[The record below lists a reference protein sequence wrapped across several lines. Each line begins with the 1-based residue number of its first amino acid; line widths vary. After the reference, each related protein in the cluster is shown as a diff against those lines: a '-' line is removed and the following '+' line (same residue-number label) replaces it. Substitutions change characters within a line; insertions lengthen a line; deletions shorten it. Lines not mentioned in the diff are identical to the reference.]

1 MHKFFYEQRKAFSIR
16 KLTVGV
22 VSLCI
27 GSSLLVGQNALA
39 ADTLVTSST
48 KDIHFEYVLETELT
62 KDERQ
67 LIQSSLPAELTET
80 ATYFVVYRPAKT
92 ALPKTGDGVASGL
105 LVAAGGFIVLAVLAT
120 KKKKARVLSMLYIT
134 ATGLALPLLE
144 VSAVE
149 SQALASY
156 NQTITI
162 RPGDSLPDG
171 KLRLDGYEFVG
182 YLVEEKPEVQSQARD
197 EKTSLSNSS
206 QIEVPKTGQETA
218 EADQQVSTGQIGE
231 KTDELVQPDHI
242 QTGQNQASQPV
253 IEQIDET
260 EESQKPVDLPTESP
274 VDEDKLRPVVEET
287 KPSKETVP
295 PPVVAVEEKLVTSIP
310 AHAPSHLLPTIDF
323 QVQDKVEETALE
335 IPEEQIE
342 TNQLPL
348 GQSRVEE
355 GQAGSLRI
363 SYQEVLVDGQVVA
376 RKEISRE
383 EVPSIARKVYIG
395 TGQVAEE
402 EVGES
407 KPSEDPVQ
415 QTPVEEKPVTSIPT
429 EAPSHLLP
437 TIDFLVQDKV
447 EETTLAIPEE
457 VIETDEL
464 AIGQSRVEE
473 GQSGSLRISY
483 QEVLVD
489 GQVVARKEISRE
501 EVPSIP
507 RKVYIGTGQ
516 VAEEEVVESKPSEE
530 PVQPTP
536 VEEKLVT
543 SIPTE
548 TPSHH
553 LPTLAFQV
561 EDKIEET
568 TLAIPEE
575 VIETDELAIGQSRVE
590 EGQAGSL
597 HISYQEVLVDGRIV
611 ARTEISREEIPSR
624 PKRTYIGTRR
634 DEKYVAPEK
643 LELPRA
649 IIRTQE
655 EEITFERKEVLRADW
670 PLGKIEVVAGKNGK
684 RLHTYAVIEGVET
697 LLKTEVLEQARAEVT
712 YKGVK
717 RPEMTTEE
725 VVIAFTERVISD
737 PEQYTDYRQIDVT
750 GEQGLKRLHKENG
763 QLVNEEIVKPAKEQV
778 VRVGTKPI
786 EGQVEKESLRT
797 IDFTRRYESN
807 DQLDYGQTRTKQ
819 PGQSGQE
826 KVISTYQT
834 IKGVEGQFISS
845 RIVSVRPVQDEII
858 EVGTKPQVRI
868 EQEEPVTE
876 YVAAPDRERDVQTL
890 LQEGHGKET
899 TYQTIYNLDT
909 ASGRV
914 TPIHLPGKVTH
925 LGQVRRI
932 SVGTKP
938 TVTKKTLP
946 FSEEVVSNSTLYVG
960 ERVIVRPG
968 RAGEE
973 ITTVHY
979 TLNTRT
985 GETSAG
991 LPQIQEIQPVAQVV
1005 QVGTKAVDRTV
1016 ETVDNRNIAFQTE
1029 FQADPTLP
1037 YPQREVL
1044 QEGSNG
1050 VERITTTRRY
1060 VRDQEV
1066 GEPTQEIKVVRAAQ
1080 NRIIKVGTKPV
1091 VRRVETDFTRVYEA
1105 DPNRSLNEQF
1115 TKQSGIK
1122 QETTYTKNYV
1132 LNTETGEVREQAETR
1147 QVTRFARQEIVQ
1159 VGTRP
1164 TTETTSRILPT
1175 RYEADINRAHGQQH
1189 ARQQGRPEITT
1200 FTTTYSVD
1208 PRTGATQGV
1217 RDTGRVTDR
1226 GQEQIVQ
1233 VGTRPTTETT
1243 SRVLP
1248 TRYEADNSRVHGQ
1261 QHTRQQGR
1269 PEITTYTTTYS
1280 VDPRTGATQGVR
1292 DTGRV
1297 TDIGQEQIVQVGT
1310 RPTTETTSRV
1320 LLTRYEADNS
1330 RVHGQQ
1336 YTRQQGRPEITTYTT
1351 TYSVDPR
1358 TGATQGVRDTG
1369 RVTDRGQEQII
1380 RVGTK
1385 PVVRRVETDFT
1396 RVYEADPNR
1405 SLNEQHIK
1413 QSGIKQETTYTK
1425 NYVLNTETGEVREQ
1439 AETSQVTRTGRQE
1452 IVQVGTRP
1460 TTETTSRVLP
1470 TRYEADN
1477 NRVHGQQH
1485 TRQQGR
1491 PEITTFT
1498 TTYSVDPRTG
1508 TTQGVRDTGRVT
1520 DRGQEQIVRVGT
1532 KPVVR
1537 RVETDFTRVYEAD
1550 SNRSLNEQHIKQSG
1564 IKQETTYTK
1573 NYVLNTETGEVREQA
1588 ENSQVT
1594 RTGRQE
1600 IVQVGTRPTTETTS
1614 RVLPTRY
1621 EADNS
1626 RAHGQ
1631 QHTRQQG
1638 RPEITSFTTTYSVDP
1653 RTGATQ
1659 GVRDTGRVTDRGQ
1672 EQIVQVGTK
1681 PVERTEQVILQEI
1694 RRPNANIAKGTEN
1707 VIHEGSPTIRVYRT
1721 SYTVNPDTGQLTALQ
1736 EVLVSVTEGRAR
1748 EVEIGAKEP
1757 DQPVVP
1763 PVENEESCPIL
1774 PDNTEGGTCE
1784 APTEPT
1790 EKPSTPDLE
1799 CILNPTDQCW
1809 PEEPEE
1815 VNQETVAQLRAKME
1829 QLMSYRSRFRNSSW
1843 HTYIDAVY
1851 NESEKIIQSGVA
1863 ADIRT
1868 QLDAIDA
1875 DLEFVIDAQ
1884 IPKISTDAN
1893 SGASRAENIELI
1905 TDANGGTAPR
1915 YEDNPTPVTPNPDQG
1930 SGTEKPVETPIPPVP
1945 PVDQEQPDSPVTPKP
1960 EQEKPTVPDTPPVT
1974 SEPGTSG
1981 STDSGTTIVPEQPN
1995 ISETEPVSPE
2005 KSEETSEEVVEDVN
2019 KPLLRVLKNEPHY
2032 HLINK
2037 VRSSK
2042 VTYKLDD
2049 QYNTFRKAIARLFVN
2064 DTEIHQ
2070 EELTDKNKLEVRFR
2084 NLLPN
2089 VDYFV
2094 KTDLVYTDSKN
2105 VERTERLMDEVHID
2119 FEERHFE
2126 IKNIDEVE
2134 VWKNENG
2141 RLVRKVAIKVEPN
2154 DDHNYFIKLQSDE
2167 HKDIFLP
2174 VVSIDEESLSGARH
2188 FKLQAKFTNPEE
2200 RHQKLSTYHD
2210 TVTVYLPRESREKY
2224 STFSNLLNAMKTQPF
2239 GTFEL
2244 QQDLTASEVVLSET
2258 DKAYLSSNF
2267 YGTLRG
2273 NGFTIYD
2280 LKVPLFNDLRGTV
2293 SDLNLKAVDIY
2304 LPKEAEVG
2312 ALAKQ
2317 SDTARVSNVHAQGRI
2332 DAKDKIGGIIGESF
2346 KTNMTN
2352 VSFSGELASI
2362 TNESNNLVGGLAG
2375 WLGFGSIDKGYV
2387 DATISST
2394 SSNVKLGGLVGQL
2407 ENDNTR
2413 ITSSFATGTIISTK
2427 NKDTEVGGLVGAVL
2441 QGNNIRIADSIAAVK
2456 AVNGHKVYGESQQ
2469 GDTLFS
2475 NIKIV
2480 EALSTGEDNPNIGF
2494 ATSEDVKAIVE
2505 DRGRIKT
2512 HPTMQ
2517 VSKAQNV
2524 FDITYANEKYTI
2536 TDRKQAYENM
2546 EKLLPFFTRDVII
2559 QHANRLESSDSLVT
2573 KKLVDAVPLIGDT
2586 PVFDILQNR
2595 DQINRLLLHFED
2607 GTVEK
2612 HYLVKKQELGSGAV
2626 VEYHLL
2632 DKNISYTPENYIRNT
2647 DIGSMIVELQTQ
2659 LVAVRFDSNEVNK
2672 VLGLPAYQPEK
2683 ERQLLFLE
2691 ESFERVKSNIST
2703 HLTDL
2708 ISNYNLVG
2716 LDNSAIRDYLKSYI
2730 SKNKVQL
2737 LLGLAYMDKWY
2748 NIQFDKVNAKDLMI
2762 KKADFFGKNVNSL
2775 DQLIRIGSMGAEM
2788 LKPKN
2793 NYALASQVIAKESI
2807 GGDLFDYLEGYR
2819 KAFAPDKTTN
2829 DWFKTTTKATI
2840 IETPSTIK
2848 EVLAKQTNPTKD
2860 IYKNGFYDKMAS
2872 NHWMYKEMALILLA
2886 MPSKDIFILTDM
2898 ANTLIGTYA
2907 KLSGSDTDKENRLKQ
2922 IAEEWAGHADY
2933 LYNILPEAHKEK
2945 MFRRVVTWD
2954 NKKINGSWK
2963 NSTTPSYYDLKVP
2976 AMKHFYIPLG
2986 HKHDYTATGAHADYT
3001 IDNIYYFE
3009 HEATSDDGAR
3019 VYTHEMTHVAD
3030 DDTILLGHGKRT
3042 SLDYEVYARGLFESI
3057 TWDNQDRFG
3066 INNVYDFSKYDQHN
3080 YGRRLTN
3087 KTPERFKSTQD
3098 LQDYMKGYLDVI
3110 YTLDILE
3117 AEAVLSLSNPQ
3128 AKQNWFAQMTTGT
3141 RNTSTVNLVNKVPVS
3156 LEQLILNGMI
3166 SRRPYGYGYNSDANA
3181 YLEVRAFDPIYGSLN
3196 NDGTSRNE
3204 YEVRKIAFELLAE
3217 YGYENGMVPYLSNQ
3231 YQAEL
3236 GKTEENRRIRDD
3248 ELISKITG
3256 STYSNSATFRKAMF
3270 EKRKQNLEKL
3280 KSVTLVG
3287 TGIQSGEG
3295 YFYGGTRTVSAS
3307 ELRQLMQEA
3316 VEHDANNN
3324 KYYSSNGHDVRE
3336 QSRVYSLKA
3345 AILNGYLRETKD
3357 FRESIYLTNP

>member
-92 ALPKTGDGVASGL
+92 GLPKTGDGVVSGL
-105 LVAAGGFIVLAVLAT
+105 MAATAGFIVLAVLAT
-120 KKKKARVLSMLYIT
+120 KNKKARILSMLYIT

-182 YLVEEKPEVQSQARD
+182 YLVEEKPEVQSQAKD

-206 QIEVPKTGQETA
+206 QIEEPKTGQETA
-218 EADQQVSTGQIGE
+218 EADQQVSTGEIGE
-231 KTDELVQPDHI
+231 KIEEVVQPELI
-242 QTGQNQASQPV
+242 QTGQDQASQPV
-253 IEQIDET
+253 VEKIDET
-260 EESQKPVDLPTESP
+260 VESQKPVDPPTESP
-274 VDEDKLRPVVEET
+274 VEVDKLRPVVEET
-287 KPSKETVP
+287 KPSEEPVQ
-295 PPVVAVEEKLVTSIP
+295 PPVVAVEEKLVSSIP
-310 AHAPSHLLPTIDF
+310 AQAPRHLLPTIDF

-376 RKEISRE
+376 RNEIGRE
-383 EVPSIARKVYIG
+383 EIPSIPRKVYIG
-395 TGQVAEE
+395 TGQVVEE
-402 EVGES
+402 EVVENE
-407 KPSEDPVQ
+407 PSEEPVQ
-415 QTPVEEKPVTSIPT
+415 PPVVAVEEKLVSSIPAQ
-429 EAPSHLLP
+429 APSHLLQ
-437 TIDFLVQDKV
+437 TIDFQVQDKV
-447 EETTLAIPEE
+447 EETALEIPEE
-457 VIETDEL
+457 QIETNQL
-464 AIGQSRVEE
+464 PLGQSRVEE
-473 GQSGSLRISY
+473 GQAGSRRISY

-516 VAEEEVVESKPSEE
+516 VAEEEVVENKPSEE

-548 TPSHH
+548 APSHH

-561 EDKIEET
+561 EDKVEET

-597 HISYQEVLVDGRIV
+597 RISYQEVLVDGQIV
-611 ARTEISREEIPSR
+611 ARKEISREEVPST

-655 EEITFERKEVLRADW
+655 EEIAFERKEILRADW
-670 PLGKIEVVAGKNGK
+670 PLGKVEVVAGKKGK
-684 RLHTYAVIEGVET
+684 QLHTYAVIEGVET
-697 LLKTEVLEQARAEVT
+697 LLKTEVLEQAEAEIT

-717 RPEMTTEE
+717 GPEMTTEE
-725 VVIAFTERVISD
+725 IVIDFTERVISD
-737 PEQYTDYRQIDVT
+737 PEQYTDYRQIEVA

-819 PGQSGQE
+819 TGQSGQE

-845 RIVSVRPVQDEII
+845 RIVSVRPVQDEIV

-876 YVAAPDRERDVQTL
+876 YVPAPDKERDVQTL

-899 TYQTIYNLDT
+899 TYRTIYNLDT

-968 RAGEE
+968 RTGEK

-979 TLNTRT
+979 TLNPRT

-991 LPQIQEIQPVAQVV
+991 LPQIQEILPVAQFV

-1016 ETVDNRNIAFQTE
+1016 ETVDNRDIAFQTE
-1029 FQADPTLP
+1029 FQADSTLP

-1217 RDTGRVTDR
+1217 RDTGRVTDS

-1233 VGTRPTTETT
+1233 
-1243 SRVLP
+1243 
-1248 TRYEADNSRVHGQ
+1248 
-1261 QHTRQQGR
+1261 
-1269 PEITTYTTTYS
+1269 
-1280 VDPRTGATQGVR
+1280 
-1292 DTGRV
+1292 
-1297 TDIGQEQIVQVGT
+1297 
-1310 RPTTETTSRV
+1310 
-1320 LLTRYEADNS
+1320 
-1330 RVHGQQ
+1330 
-1336 YTRQQGRPEITTYTT
+1336 
-1351 TYSVDPR
+1351 
-1358 TGATQGVRDTG
+1358 
-1369 RVTDRGQEQII
+1369 
-1380 RVGTK
+1380 VGTK

-1405 SLNEQHIK
+1405 SLNEQFTK
-1413 QSGIKQETTYTK
+1413 QSGIKQETTYTT
-1425 NYVLNTETGEVREQ
+1425 NYVLNIETGVVTEQ
-1439 AETSQVTRTGRQE
+1439 AETRQVTRTGRQE

-1498 TTYSVDPRTG
+1498 TTYSIDPRTG

-1520 DRGQEQIVRVGT
+1520 DRGQEQI
-1532 KPVVR
+1532 
-1537 RVETDFTRVYEAD
+1537 
-1550 SNRSLNEQHIKQSG
+1550 I
-1564 IKQETTYTK
+1564 
-1573 NYVLNTETGEVREQA
+1573 
-1588 ENSQVT
+1588 
-1594 RTGRQE
+1594 
-1600 IVQVGTRPTTETTS
+1600 QVGTRPTTETTS

-1631 QHTRQQG
+1631 QQTRQQG
-1638 RPEITSFTTTYSVDP
+1638 RPEITTFTTTYSVDP

-1659 GVRDTGRVTDRGQ
+1659 AVRDTGRVTDRGQ
-1672 EQIVQVGTK
+1672 EQIIQVGTK
-1681 PVERTEQVILQEI
+1681 PVERTEREELSPITRQ
-1694 RRPNANIAKGTEN
+1694 NAELAKGTGN

-1721 SYTVNPDTGQLTALQ
+1721 NYSVDHTTGQITTHP
-1736 EVLVSVTEGRAR
+1736 EVLVSETVGRAR
-1748 EVEIGAKEP
+1748 EVEIGTKEP
-1757 DQPVVP
+1757 EQPVTP
-1763 PVENEESCPIL
+1763 PTENEESCPII
-1774 PDNTEGGTCE
+1774 PDNTDGGTCE
-1784 APTEPT
+1784 APTELT
-1790 EKPSTPDLE
+1790 EKPSSPDLE

-1829 QLMSYRSRFRNSSW
+1829 QLMSYRSRFRNPSW

-1851 NESEKIIQSGVA
+1851 NESDKIIQSGVA

-1868 QLDAIDA
+1868 QLDVIDD

-1945 PVDQEQPDSPVTPKP
+1945 PVDQEQPVPPVNPPVTPIPEP
-1960 EQEKPTVPDTPPVT
+1960 EQPRPGIPDTP
-1974 SEPGTSG
+1974 
-1981 STDSGTTIVPEQPN
+1981 DTT
-1995 ISETEPVSPE
+1995 ETETPI
-2005 KSEETSEEVVEDVN
+2005 DVDIDSLP
-2019 KPLLRVLKNEPHY
+2019 KPTMFIR
-2032 HLINK
+2032 K
-2037 VRSSK
+2037 VDIQK
-2042 VTYKLDD
+2042 DA
-2049 QYNTFRKAIARLFVN
+2049 RKAIIHYILEDSAERFEGGQAHLFVN
-2064 DTEIHQ
+2064 DKIVSTVPIRRQNGRVQAEF
-2070 EELTDKNKLEVRFR
+2070 TDLK
-2084 NLLPN
+2084 PN
-2089 VDYFV
+2089 VDYLV
-2094 KTDLVYTDSKN
+2094 RTDLTYSGTSESLVDS
-2105 VERTERLMDEVHID
+2105 LADEASIEI
-2119 FEERHFE
+2119 EERQLQ
-2126 IKNIDEVE
+2126 IKNIDRVE
-2134 VWKNENG
+2134 LWKFENG
-2141 RLVRKVAIKVEPN
+2141 KASIQRELATKPTNLTTYFAKVISNQQKEILLPISQVELVTENGEQFYSVTASLDNLVEEQSTSHSYRPGLTFRVAKQKISTSTGTYT
-2154 DDHNYFIKLQSDE
+2154 DFA
-2167 HKDIFLP
+2167 
-2174 VVSIDEESLSGARH
+2174 SLVQAMQERPWDTFTLGA
-2188 FKLQAKFTNPEE
+2188 
-2200 RHQKLSTYHD
+2200 
-2210 TVTVYLPRESREKY
+2210 
-2224 STFSNLLNAMKTQPF
+2224 
-2239 GTFEL
+2239 
-2244 QQDLTASEVVLSET
+2244 DLTASSVNVAGRDS
-2258 DKAYLSSNF
+2258 YISNQF
-2267 YGTLRG
+2267 SGRL
-2273 NGFTIYD
+2273 NGAGYTIYD
-2280 LKVPLFNDLRGTV
+2280 LEAPLFKKTIGQIEN
-2293 SDLNLKAVDIY
+2293 LNLKDVAIHQKD
-2304 LPKEAEVG
+2304 KREVG
-2312 ALAKQ
+2312 ALAKESGGGRIEQISVEGTVIGGNQVGGLLGSVLHTQVSNITVKGKISSQ
-2317 SDTARVSNVHAQGRI
+2317 STDLSDNYLGGVAGWIGTGGQLQSVSTDVQLSTNSSRARVGGIVGQMEYANSFVKKAY
-2332 DAKDKIGGIIGESF
+2332 AKGSISAPKNLNSEIGGIVGIIAGAS
-2346 KTNMTN
+2346 NSIIDDV
-2352 VSFSGELASI
+2352 VSAVSVPNGRKVYHSV
-2362 TNESNNLVGGLAG
+2362 TDTSNQVGK
-2375 WLGFGSIDKGYV
+2375 IYTV
-2387 DATISST
+2387 
-2394 SSNVKLGGLVGQL
+2394 
-2407 ENDNTR
+2407 EEE
-2413 ITSSFATGTIISTK
+2413 ATG
-2427 NKDTEVGGLVGAVL
+2427 
-2441 QGNNIRIADSIAAVK
+2441 Q
-2456 AVNGHKVYGESQQ
+2456 
-2469 GDTLFS
+2469 
-2475 NIKIV
+2475 
-2480 EALSTGEDNPNIGF
+2480 DNEGQ
-2494 ATSEDVKAIVE
+2494 V
-2505 DRGRIKT
+2505 RL
-2512 HPTMQ
+2512 Q
-2517 VSKAQNV
+2517 VSQVENLLREFGIQKVSVQLPNEQDSSAK
-2524 FDITYANEKYTI
+2524 FDIDYSLHPHYQES
-2536 TDRKQAYENM
+2536 RKLAYENM
-2546 EKLLPFFTRDVII
+2546 EKLLPFFTKDVII
-2559 QHANRLESSDSLVT
+2559 QQANRLSMKDSLVT
-2573 KKLVDAVPLIGDT
+2573 KKLLDAVPIDAQ
-2586 PVFDILQNR
+2586 QNR
-2595 DQINRLLLHFED
+2595 PIFDVYGSKAFINKLMLHFED
-2607 GTVEK
+2607 GTIT
-2612 HYLVKKQELGSGAV
+2612 YDWLVKKQELNNGDLTEYYV
-2626 VEYHLL
+2626 V
-2632 DKNISYTPENYIRNT
+2632 DRDITYTPENLVQKSRL
-2647 DIGSMIVELQTQ
+2647 DSLVER
-2659 LVAVRFDSNEVNK
+2659 LVPEFSGVDYRSKEVLDA
-2672 VLGLPAYQPEK
+2672 LGLTGSESDYAIK
-2683 ERQLLFLE
+2683 ELLFLN
-2691 ESFERVKSNIST
+2691 ESFAKVKSTIRQQLKDLLVSNRAIS
-2703 HLTDL
+2703 LTSQT
-2708 ISNYNLVG
+2708 IE
-2716 LDNSAIRDYLKSYI
+2716 DYMFDYI
-2730 SKNKVQL
+2730 SKHKAQL
-2737 LLGLAYMDKWY
+2737 LLGLAYMDRWY
-2748 NIQFDKVNAKDLMI
+2748 SIRYGDINAQEWMV
-2762 KKADFFGKNVNSL
+2762 KKPDFFGNQVNSL
-2775 DQLIRIGSMGAEM
+2775 DQLINLGSLGAGGLKPNNNFAIGS
-2788 LKPKN
+2788 
-2793 NYALASQVIAKESI
+2793 QFIAKPAV
-2807 GGDLFDYLEGYR
+2807 GGNLFDYLEAYR
-2819 KAFAPDKTTN
+2819 KRFLPNSTDS
-2829 DWFKTTTKATI
+2829 DWFKSATKANI
-2840 IETPSTIK
+2840 IETNSTVA
-2848 EVLAKQTNPTKD
+2848 EVRAKQEDVNNKQ
-2860 IYKNGFYDKMAS
+2860 YSNRFYDKLKS
-2872 NHWMYKEMALILLA
+2872 STWSFKEMALILLT
-2886 MPSKDIFILTDM
+2886 MPSRDIFILTDM
-2898 ANTLIGTYA
+2898 ANTVIGSYDNQSGTKEEIEARIEKTA
-2907 KLSGSDTDKENRLKQ
+2907 KD
-2922 IAEEWAGHADY
+2922 WASHADY
-2933 LYNILPEAHKEK
+2933 LYRILPEGHKEK
-2945 MFRRVVTWD
+2945 MIRQIITWD
-2954 NKKINGSWK
+2954 TKKVKGSW
-2963 NSTTPSYYDLKVP
+2963 YDIESLSSRSKDSF
-2976 AMKHFYIPLG
+2976 KYFYMPLG
-2986 HKHDYTATGAHADYT
+2986 YTYPIGYGANAQSDLRNIFYFNADV
-3001 IDNIYYFE
+3001 
-3009 HEATSDDGAR
+3009 TSREGSR
-3019 VYTHEMTHVAD
+3019 VYTHELTHVAE
-3030 DDTILLGHGKRT
+3030 DDTFLLGHGRR
-3042 SLDYEVYARGLFESI
+3042 SSMDLEAYARGLFETI
-3057 TWDNQDRFG
+3057 NWFDQDILG
-3066 INNVYDFSKYDQHN
+3066 VNNIFDFSEYEKSS

-3087 KTPERFKSTQD
+3087 LNPERFQSTKD
-3098 LQDYMKGYLDVI
+3098 LETYMKGYMDVL
-3110 YTLDILE
+3110 YTLDYLE
-3117 AEAVLSLSNPQ
+3117 AEAVLNLGGDRSLDT
-3128 AKQNWFAQMTTGT
+3128 ARRKWFNKMDT
-3141 RNTSTVNLVNKVPVS
+3141 RDENATWIEQFGRANQYNTIDD
-3156 LEQLILNGMI
+3156 LIDQGMV
-3166 SRRPYGYGYNSDANA
+3166 SRRSYDPEGHGYNSYFERNSYHTINA
-3181 YLEVRAFDPIYGSLN
+3181 LNPLYGSLN
-3196 NDGTSRNE
+3196 NNGESRNE
-3204 YEVRKIAFELLAE
+3204 FEFRKIAFELLAE
-3217 YGYENGMVPYLSNQ
+3217 KGYENGFVPYLSNQ
-3231 YQAEL
+3231 YQSEL
-3236 GKTEENRRIRDD
+3236 GQADSAGRIRDD
-3248 ELISKITG
+3248 QLIAKITG
-3256 STYSNSATFRKAMF
+3256 GAYSNAAQFRKEMF
-3270 EKRKQNLEKL
+3270 KRRRDMLEQL
-3280 KSVTLVG
+3280 KPVTVIG
-3287 TGIQSGEG
+3287 QGIQNGDG
-3295 YFYGGTRTVSAS
+3295 YFYGSTKRIQNIS
-3307 ELRQLMQEA
+3307 EMRELMRVA
-3316 VEHDANNN
+3316 VEYDA
-3324 KYYSSNGHDVRE
+3324 YRSLYSSQTSGYSHR
-3336 QSRVYSLKA
+3336 QSHVYSLKA

-3357 FRESIYLTNP
+3357 FRESIYVTNP

>member
-1 MHKFFYEQRKAFSIR
+1 MSKFFYDRKKAFSIR

-27 GSSLLVGQNALA
+27 GSSLLLGQKVFA
-39 ADTLVTSST
+39 ADTLAASQT

-62 KDERQ
+62 KEERQ

-92 ALPKTGDGVASGL
+92 GLPKTGDGVASGL
-105 LVAAGGFIVLAVLAT
+105 LVAAGGFMVLAVLAT
-120 KKKKARVLSMLYIT
+120 KNKKARILSMLYIT

-242 QTGQNQASQPV
+242 QTGQDQASQPV
-253 IEQIDET
+253 VEKIDET
-260 EESQKPVDLPTESP
+260 VESQKPVDLPTESP

-287 KPSKETVP
+287 KPSEEPVQ

-310 AHAPSHLLPTIDF
+310 TEAPSHLLPTIDF

-407 KPSEDPVQ
+407 KPSEEPVQ
-415 QTPVEEKPVTSIPT
+415 PPVVAVEEKLVTSIPAQ
-429 EAPSHLLP
+429 APSHLLP
-437 TIDFLVQDKV
+437 TIDFQVQDKV
-447 EETTLAIPEE
+447 EETALEIPEE
-457 VIETDEL
+457 QIETNQL
-464 AIGQSRVEE
+464 PLGQSRVEE
-473 GQSGSLRISY
+473 GQAGSLRISY

-516 VAEEEVVESKPSEE
+516 VAEEEVGESKPSEE
-530 PVQPTP
+530 PVQPP
-536 VEEKLVT
+536 VVAVEEKPVT

-548 TPSHH
+548 APSHH

-575 VIETDELAIGQSRVE
+575 VIETDELALGQSRVE

-597 HISYQEVLVDGRIV
+597 RISYQEVLVDGRIV
-611 ARTEISREEIPSR
+611 ARNEISREEVPSI

-670 PLGKIEVVAGKNGK
+670 PLGKVEVVAGKNGK
-684 RLHTYAVIEGVET
+684 RLHTYAAIEGVET
-697 LLKTEVLEQARAEVT
+697 LLKTEVLEQAEAEIT

-717 RPEMTTEE
+717 RPERTTEE
-725 VVIAFTERVISD
+725 VVIDFTERVIAD
-737 PEQYTDYRQIDVT
+737 PEQYTDYRQIEVA

-797 IDFTRRYESN
+797 IDFTRRYESD

-819 PGQSGQE
+819 TGQSGQE

-946 FSEEVVSNSTLYVG
+946 FSEEVVSNSTLYLG

-1105 DPNRSLNEQF
+1105 DPNRSLNERHV
-1115 TKQSGIK
+1115 KQSGIK

-1132 LNTETGEVREQAETR
+1132 LNTETGEVREQVETR

-1164 TTETTSRILPT
+1164 TTETTSR
-1175 RYEADINRAHGQQH
+1175 
-1189 ARQQGRPEITT
+1189 
-1200 FTTTYSVD
+1200 
-1208 PRTGATQGV
+1208 
-1217 RDTGRVTDR
+1217 
-1226 GQEQIVQ
+1226 
-1233 VGTRPTTETT
+1233 
-1243 SRVLP
+1243 VLP
-1248 TRYEADNSRVHGQ
+1248 
-1261 QHTRQQGR
+1261 
-1269 PEITTYTTTYS
+1269 
-1280 VDPRTGATQGVR
+1280 
-1292 DTGRV
+1292 
-1297 TDIGQEQIVQVGT
+1297 
-1310 RPTTETTSRV
+1310 
-1320 LLTRYEADNS
+1320 TRYEADNS

-1358 TGATQGVRDTG
+1358 TGATQ
-1369 RVTDRGQEQII
+1369 
-1380 RVGTK
+1380 
-1385 PVVRRVETDFT
+1385 
-1396 RVYEADPNR
+1396 A
-1405 SLNEQHIK
+1405 
-1413 QSGIKQETTYTK
+1413 
-1425 NYVLNTETGEVREQ
+1425 
-1439 AETSQVTRTGRQE
+1439 
-1452 IVQVGTRP
+1452 
-1460 TTETTSRVLP
+1460 
-1470 TRYEADN
+1470 
-1477 NRVHGQQH
+1477 
-1485 TRQQGR
+1485 
-1491 PEITTFT
+1491 
-1498 TTYSVDPRTG
+1498 
-1508 TTQGVRDTGRVT
+1508 
-1520 DRGQEQIVRVGT
+1520 
-1532 KPVVR
+1532 
-1537 RVETDFTRVYEAD
+1537 
-1550 SNRSLNEQHIKQSG
+1550 
-1564 IKQETTYTK
+1564 
-1573 NYVLNTETGEVREQA
+1573 
-1588 ENSQVT
+1588 
-1594 RTGRQE
+1594 
-1600 IVQVGTRPTTETTS
+1600 
-1614 RVLPTRY
+1614 
-1621 EADNS
+1621 
-1626 RAHGQ
+1626 
-1631 QHTRQQG
+1631 
-1638 RPEITSFTTTYSVDP
+1638 
-1653 RTGATQ
+1653 
-1659 GVRDTGRVTDRGQ
+1659 VRDTGRVTDRGQ
-1672 EQIVQVGTK
+1672 EQIVQVGTR
-1681 PVERTEQVILQEI
+1681 PVERTERVELSPITRQ
-1694 RRPNANIAKGTEN
+1694 NAELAKGTEN

-1721 SYTVNPDTGQLTALQ
+1721 NYSVNPTTGQITTHP
-1736 EVLVSVTEGRAR
+1736 EVLVSETEGRAR
-1748 EVEIGAKEP
+1748 EVEIGTKEP
-1757 DQPVVP
+1757 EQPVTLP
-1763 PVENEESCPIL
+1763 AENEESCPII
-1774 PDNTEGGTCE
+1774 PDNTDGGTCE

-1815 VNQETVAQLRAKME
+1815 VDPVTVAQLREKME
-1829 QLMSYRSRFRNSSW
+1829 QLMSYRSRFRNPSW

-1851 NESEKIIQSGVA
+1851 NESDKIIQSGVA

-1868 QLDAIDA
+1868 QLEVIDA

-1930 SGTEKPVETPIPPVP
+1930 SGTERPEPDSSTNPPVTPIPEPEQPRPGIPDTQPVP
-1945 PVDQEQPDSPVTPKP
+1945 
-1960 EQEKPTVPDTPPVT
+1960 
-1974 SEPGTSG
+1974 SEPGTPG
-1981 STDSGTTIVPEQPN
+1981 STDSGTTIVPEPEQPN
-1995 ISETEPVSPE
+1995 ISET
-2005 KSEETSEEVVEDVN
+2005 VEDVN
-2019 KPLLRVLKNEPHY
+2019 KPLLRVVKNEPHY
-2032 HLINK
+2032 HLMK
-2037 VRSSK
+2037 HVRSSK

-2094 KTDLVYTDSKN
+2094 KTDLVYTDSLN
-2105 VERTERLMDEVHID
+2105 NERIERLMDEVHID

-2126 IKNIDEVE
+2126 IKNIDEAE

-2141 RLVRKVAIKVEPN
+2141 KLVRKVALKVDPI
-2154 DDHNYFIKLQSDE
+2154 DVQNYFIKLKSDE
-2167 HKDIFLP
+2167 YKDIFLQ
-2174 VVSIDEESLSGARH
+2174 VSDIDEIRINGERH

-2200 RHQKLSTYHD
+2200 RRQKLDKYHD
-2210 TVTVYLPRESREKY
+2210 TVIVYLPRESRENY
-2224 STFSNLLNAMKTQPF
+2224 STFSKLLEAMRNQPY

-2244 QQDLTASEVVLSET
+2244 KQDLTASEVDLSASAT
-2258 DKAYLSSNF
+2258 SYLSGQF
-2267 YGTLRG
+2267 GGTLKG
-2273 NGFTIYD
+2273 NGFTIHD

-2293 SDLNLKAVDIY
+2293 SDLNLKEVDIH
-2304 LPKEAEVG
+2304 LPTEREVG

-2317 SDTARVSNVHAQGRI
+2317 STNGSVTNVHVEGRVVADNFLGGLI
-2332 DAKDKIGGIIGESF
+2332 GEVDKTSLSKVSFTGSLISLGKDDNKVGGI
-2346 KTNMTN
+2346 
-2352 VSFSGELASI
+2352 
-2362 TNESNNLVGGLAG
+2362 AG
-2375 WLGFGSIDKGYV
+2375 WLGGGSITKGYV
-2387 DATISST
+2387 DATISSA
-2394 SSNVKLGGLVGQL
+2394 SSNVKAGGLVGQL
-2407 ENDNTR
+2407 ENNNTQ
-2413 ITSSFATGTIISTK
+2413 IASSFATGRIITTK
-2427 NKDTEVGGLVGAVL
+2427 TKDTEVGGLVGAVFG
-2441 QGNNIRIADSIAAVK
+2441 GNNIRIADSIAAVR
-2456 AVNGHKVYGESQQ
+2456 AVNGHKVYGENQQ
-2469 GDTLFS
+2469 GDTVFS

-2505 DRGRIKT
+2505 DRGLIKS
-2512 HPTMQ
+2512 HSSLN
-2517 VSKAQNV
+2517 VFNEKNV
-2524 FDITYANEKYTI
+2524 FDIDYTKENFNR

-2573 KKLVDAVPLIGDT
+2573 KKVVDVLPLIGDT

-2612 HYLVKKQELGSGAV
+2612 HYLVKKKELGSGAV

-2647 DIGSMIVELQTQ
+2647 DIGSMIVELQAQ
-2659 LVAVRFDSNEVNK
+2659 LAGVRFDSNEVNK

-2716 LDNSAIRDYLKSYI
+2716 LDNSAIREYLKSYI

-2748 NIQFDKVNAKDLMI
+2748 NIQFDKVNAKDLMM
-2762 KKADFFGKNVNSL
+2762 KKADFFGQNVNSL

-2829 DWFKTTTKATI
+2829 DWFRTTTKATI
-2840 IETPSTIK
+2840 LETNSRVP

-2898 ANTLIGTYA
+2898 ANTLIGMYA
-2907 KLSGSDTDKENRLKQ
+2907 NQIGSMSDIERDLQLTAK
-2922 IAEEWAGHADY
+2922 EWAGHADY
-2933 LYNILPEAHKEK
+2933 LYNILPAEHKEK

-2954 NKKINGSWK
+2954 NKFTNGTWRSPTDV
-2963 NSTTPSYYDLKVP
+2963 SPYTLRIP

-3001 IDNIYYFE
+3001 IDNIYYFN
-3009 HEATSDDGAR
+3009 HKAISVDGAR

-3231 YQAEL
+3231 YKDEL
-3236 GKTEENRRIRDD
+3236 GEAD
-3248 ELISKITG
+3248 EFGKIADSRLISKITNARFD
-3256 STYSNSATFRKAMF
+3256 SSSQFRIAMF
-3270 EKRKQNLEKL
+3270 RQRKERINQLKPVQLVASGVQN
-3280 KSVTLVG
+3280 
-3287 TGIQSGEG
+3287 GEG
-3295 YFYGGTRTVSAS
+3295 YFYEPTRMVSAS
-3307 ELRQLMQEA
+3307 ELQNLMKSA
-3316 VEHDANNN
+3316 VEYDANNN
-3324 KYYSSNGHDVRE
+3324 KYSSNGHDVRE

-3345 AILNGYLRETKD
+3345 AVLNGYLRATDD
-3357 FRESIYLTNP
+3357 FRESIYLTKP